1 MNINISHPGGEIK
14 GTINLPASKSE
25 SNRLLILQALSQ
37 GAVKARNLSDAR
49 DTDLMQAALT
59 SGNGIIDVRDA
70 GTTMRFL
77 TAYFCA
83 TGQHKVLTGTE
94 RMCERPIGILVDA
107 LREIGFK
114 INYKK
119 NEGYPPLEIMPCDM
133 QQLKNDVHLAGDI
146 SSQYISALLMIA
158 PILPG
163 GLTLHFTTHISSAPY
178 VEMTLSLMA
187 QAGIAYTR
195 DGDSIL
201 IARQDF
207 KPKAISASADWSS
220 ASYWYSV
227 AVLAR
232 SASIKLKGLSLS
244 APQGDKKI
252 AEWMLSFGV
261 ETKQEDDGILLTK
274 KASAKITIPVGMNFD
289 FADYPD
295 LAQTLIVICAAKG
308 IDATFT
314 GMDSLRIKETDR
326 IAALESELAKCSVS
340 LVEKEKGIFALSG
353 SIAISAPG
361 IVTHGDHRMAMAF
374 APLSLLGSMTILN
387 GEVVNKS
394 YPDFWKDMA
403 AMNFKIA

>member
-14 GTINLPASKSE
+14 GTVQLPASKSE

-119 NEGYPPLEIMPCDM
+119 NDGYPPLEIMPCDM
-133 QQLKNDVHLAGDI
+133 QHLKNEVHIAGDI

-158 PILPG
+158 PVLPD
-163 GLTLHFTTHISSAPY
+163 GLTLHFTTAISSAPY
-178 VEMTLSLMA
+178 IDMTLSIMA

-195 DGDSIL
+195 EGDSIR
-201 IARQDF
+201 IACQDF
-207 KPKAISASADWSS
+207 KPKVISASTDWS
-220 ASYWYSV
+220 AAGYWYSV
-227 AVLAR
+227 AVLAH

-252 AEWMLSFGV
+252 AEWMQPMGIV
-261 ETKQEDDGILLTK
+261 TVQDDDGILLTK
-274 KASAKITIPVGMNFD
+274 KASAKITIPAGMNFD

-295 LAQTLIVICAAKG
+295 LAQTVIVICAAKG
-308 IDATFT
+308 IDATFS

-326 IAALESELAKCSVS
+326 IAALMTELAKCGVS
-340 LVEKEKGIFALSG
+340 LAEREKGIFALSG
-353 SIAISAPG
+353 TFAMSAPR
-361 IVTHGDHRMAMAF
+361 ILTHGDHRMAMA
-374 APLSLLGSMTILN
+374 
-387 GEVVNKS
+387 
-394 YPDFWKDMA
+394 
-403 AMNFKIA
+403 